1 MWNRL
6 RASVVIVS
14 VFVAG
19 LYVGVALAREK
30 PLTAAQANEEG
41 KKLLREG
48 KVQEAAA
55 MWREGFLIAY
65 GEDEIKLAK
74 NLGIAH
80 YKLKDYDKAHYFLSY
95 FVEKCG
101 KAPKRTEK
109 AKTTLLGIAEQ
120 LAPGRSSVTVR
131 TEPADAF
138 VYVGKK
144 DEGNRYK
151 APLFWYFGPGE
162 HTVVLEKEG
171 RATVE
176 KTFRTE
182 SGKPLVLTE
191 KIPLETKVA
200 GGDRGDGGAPIPV
213 DPGVS
218 KEVEADLWTD
228 LWPWVSIGAGAA
240 LLATGGVFEYLAVD
254 ANNDIAD
261 LCQDKYETYD
271 GGDTEN
277 GWDWTTANNE
287 MNQRFDDQVAPKN
300 TIAISMFL
308 AGGAAI
314 AVGASWLFLSPD
326 DRMTG
331 AGARFAPMLMPAGG
345 GVAVELG
352 F

>member
-1 MWNRL
+1 MWNRF
-6 RASVVIVS
+6 RTSVVILAVLL
-14 VFVAG
+14 AG
-19 LYVGVALAREK
+19 LYSGVAQAREK
-30 PLTAAQANEEG
+30 PLSAAQANEEG
-41 KKLLREG
+41 KKRLREG

-55 MWREGFLIAY
+55 IWREGFFIAS

-80 YKLKDYDKAHYFLSY
+80 YKLKDYKRAHYFLSY

-101 KAPKRTEK
+101 EAPKRTKK

-131 TEPADAF
+131 TDPADAIIHI
-138 VYVGKK
+138 GKRG
-144 DEGNRYK
+144 EGNRFK
-151 APLFWYFGPGE
+151 APLFWYFEPGE

-176 KTFRTE
+176 KTFKTE

-191 KIPLETKVA
+191 KIPLETKLA
-200 GGDRGDGGAPIPV
+200 GSDNGNRETPIPV

-218 KEVEADLWTD
+218 KNVEAVPWTAY
-228 LWPWVSIGAGAA
+228 WPWLSIGAGAA
-240 LLATGGVFEYLAVD
+240 LLVTGGVYEYLAVD

-261 LCQDKYETYD
+261 LCQGKYETWEK
-271 GGDTEN
+271 GDTEN

-287 MNQRFDDQVAPKN
+287 MNQRFDDEVVPRNAV
-300 TIAISMFL
+300 AISMFI
-308 AGGAAI
+308 AGGTALAL
-314 AVGASWLFLSPD
+314 GTGWLLFGPD
-326 DRMTG
+326 DRTSVG
-331 AGARFAPMLMPAGG
+331 NASFAPMLMPAGG
-345 GVAVELG
+345 GVAVDVG